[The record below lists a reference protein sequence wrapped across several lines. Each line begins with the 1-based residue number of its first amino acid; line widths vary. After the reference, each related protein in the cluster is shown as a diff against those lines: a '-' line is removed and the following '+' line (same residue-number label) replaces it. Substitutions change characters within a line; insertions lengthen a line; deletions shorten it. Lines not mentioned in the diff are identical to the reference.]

1 MARLAFSDLTERDLL
16 ALAIGGEEEDSRIY
30 QSFADRLRDNYPQ
43 SAGIFDA
50 MAIEERAHR
59 DWLYACYRERF
70 GEFLPPIA
78 REDVKGFLKRRPVWL
93 NESLNLDQ
101 MRQTAEIME
110 MQAAQFYEKAAEK
123 CSDLGV
129 RQLLVRLAEIE
140 RGHEQ
145 KAGELTEAHRDSTA
159 ATEEEATRRRMFVL
173 QYVQPGLAGLMDGS
187 VSTLAPIFAAAF
199 ATHSNWETFLVGL
212 AASIGAGI
220 SMGFAEALSDDGS
233 LTGRGAPWMR
243 GFICGLMTT
252 IGGIGHTL
260 PYLVPD
266 SVPNAFWIAT
276 SIASVIVLVELWA
289 IAWIRARYMDT
300 PFLQAAFQVVAGGV
314 LVFITGILIGSA

>member
-1 MARLAFSDLTERDLL
+1 MAQLAFADLTEKEIL

-30 QSFADRLRDNYPQ
+30 QHFADQLRADYPS
-43 SAGIFDA
+43 SAAIFDA
-50 MAIEERAHR
+50 MAVEEREHR
-59 DWLYACYRERF
+59 DWLYQAFRERF
-70 GEFLPPIA
+70 GEYLPPIV

-93 NESLNLDQ
+93 TQTMSLDQ
-101 MRQTAEIME
+101 MRQMAAVME
-110 MQAAQFYEKAAEK
+110 LQAAQFYEKSAGR
-123 CSDLGV
+123 CTDLGV
-129 RQLLVRLAEIE
+129 RELLIRLAEIE

-145 KAGELTEAHRDSTA
+145 RATGLIDSHTQSDA
-159 ATEEEATRRRMFVL
+159 AQEEQQTRHRMFVL

-199 ATHSNWETFLVGL
+199 ATHNNWDTFLVGL

-233 LTGRGAPWMR
+233 MTGRGTPWMR
-243 GFICGLMTT
+243 GLICGLMTT

-266 SVPNAFWIAT
+266 SINNAFLIAT
-276 SIASVIVLVELWA
+276 GLASAIVLVELWA

-300 PFLQAAFQVVAGGV
+300 PFLQAVFQVVLGGA
-314 LVFITGILIGSA
+314 LVFITGILIGSS

>member
-30 QSFADRLRDNYPQ
+30 QNFADRLREHYPH
-43 SAGIFDA
+43 SAAIFDA
-50 MAIEERAHR
+50 MAVEERAHR
-59 DWLYACYRERF
+59 DWLYASYRERF
-70 GEFLPPIA
+70 GEFLPPIS

-123 CSDLGV
+123 CTDLGV

-145 KAGELTEAHRDSTA
+145 KAGELAETHRDSTA

-233 LTGRGAPWMR
+233 LTGRGTPWMR
-243 GFICGLMTT
+243 GCICGLMTT

-289 IAWIRARYMDT
+289 IAWIRAKYMDT

>member
-30 QSFADRLRDNYPQ
+30 QSFADRLRDNYPH

-70 GEFLPPIA
+70 GEFLPPIV

-243 GFICGLMTT
+243 GLICGLMTT

>member
-70 GEFLPPIA
+70 GEFLPPIV

>member
-1 MARLAFSDLTERDLL
+1 MARLAFSELTERDLL

-30 QSFADRLRDNYPQ
+30 QSFADRLRESFPH
-43 SAGIFDA
+43 SAYIFDA
-50 MAIEERAHR
+50 MAIEEREHR
-59 DWLYACYRERF
+59 DWLYASYRERF
-70 GEFLPPIA
+70 GEFLPPIV

-123 CSDLGV
+123 CTDLGV

>member
-1 MARLAFSDLTERDLL
+1 
-16 ALAIGGEEEDSRIY
+16 
-30 QSFADRLRDNYPQ
+30 
-43 SAGIFDA
+43 
-50 MAIEERAHR
+50 
-59 DWLYACYRERF
+59 
-70 GEFLPPIA
+70 
-78 REDVKGFLKRRPVWL
+78 
-93 NESLNLDQ
+93 
-101 MRQTAEIME
+101 
-110 MQAAQFYEKAAEK
+110 
-123 CSDLGV
+123 
-129 RQLLVRLAEIE
+129 
-140 RGHEQ
+140 
-145 KAGELTEAHRDSTA
+145 
-159 ATEEEATRRRMFVL
+159 MFVL

>member
-1 MARLAFSDLTERDLL
+1 MARLAFSDLTERELL

-123 CSDLGV
+123 SSDLGV

>member
-1 MARLAFSDLTERDLL
+1 MARLAFSDLTERELL

>member
-1 MARLAFSDLTERDLL
+1 MAQVTFNDLTERDIL

-30 QSFADRLRDNYPQ
+30 QSFADRLRDNYPH
-43 SAGIFDA
+43 SAAIFEA
-50 MAIEERAHR
+50 MAVEEREHR

-70 GEFLPPIA
+70 GEFLPPIS

-110 MQAAQFYEKAAEK
+110 YQAAHFYEKASEK
-123 CSDLGV
+123 CTDLGV

-140 RGHEQ
+140 RSHEH
-145 KAGELTEAHRDSTA
+145 KAGELTEAHRDSSA
-159 ATEEEATRRRMFVL
+159 ASEEEATRRRMFVL

-199 ATHSNWETFLVGL
+199 ATHNNWETFLVGL

-266 SVPNAFWIAT
+266 SVPNAFFIAT
-276 SIASVIVLVELWA
+276 AIASAIVLAELWA
-289 IAWIRARYMDT
+289 IAWIRARFMDT

-314 LVFITGILIGSA
+314 LVFLTGILIGSA

>member
-1 MARLAFSDLTERDLL
+1 MARLAFSELTERDLL

-30 QSFADRLRDNYPQ
+30 QSFADRLRESFPH
-43 SAGIFDA
+43 SASIFDA
-50 MAIEERAHR
+50 MAIEEREHR
-59 DWLYACYRERF
+59 DWLYASYRERF
-70 GEFLPPIA
+70 GEFLPPIV

-123 CSDLGV
+123 CTDLGV

>member
-16 ALAIGGEEEDSRIY
+16 ALAIGAEEEDSRIY

-145 KAGELTEAHRDSTA
+145 KAGELTDAHRDSTA